1 MAAYSAVLDRA
12 LALAA
17 TAHREQLRKG
27 SKVPYIIH
35 PFHAA
40 MILLRYQFPEDAI
53 IAAVLHDVVED
64 TDISLAQIEAEFG
77 GKVAQTVDQ
86 VSEKKVA
93 ASPGGATGSKPGE
106 KLPWRVRKQ
115 EQLDRLSQADML
127 AAAVKSADALHNCH
141 AMLRD
146 LQEHG
151 ASLWDRFRGSHA
163 DQLWYYTSLAALLRN
178 RLGGHPINDELDAAV
193 SELANWQRESAK
205 ALQP

>member
-93 ASPGGATGSKPGE
+93 ASAPGSKSGE

-151 ASLWDRFRGSHA
+151 AALWDRFRGSHS

-205 ALQP
+205 ALQL

>member
-93 ASPGGATGSKPGE
+93 ASAPGSKSGE

-151 ASLWDRFRGSHA
+151 AALWDRFRGSHS

-178 RLGGHPINDELDAAV
+178 RLGGHPISDELDAAV

-205 ALQP
+205 ALEP

>member
-1 MAAYSAVLDRA
+1 MRIA
-12 LALAA
+12 LTA
-17 TAHREQLRKG
+17 TDER
-27 SKVPYIIH
+27 
-35 PFHAA
+35 
-40 MILLRYQFPEDAI
+40 

-93 ASPGGATGSKPGE
+93 ASAPGSKSGE

-151 ASLWDRFRGSHA
+151 AALWDRFRGSHS

-178 RLGGHPINDELDAAV
+178 RLGGHPISDELDAAV
-193 SELANWQRESAK
+193 QAAYGWSNLGPVPWADEAARAAAIMQE
-205 ALQP
+205 

>member
-93 ASPGGATGSKPGE
+93 ASATGSKSGE

-141 AMLRD
+141 ATLRD

-151 ASLWDRFRGSHA
+151 AALWDRFRGSQS

-178 RLGGHPINDELDAAV
+178 RLGGHPISDELDAAV

-205 ALQP
+205 ALEP

>member
-1 MAAYSAVLDRA
+1 MVAYSALLDRA

-17 TAHREQLRKG
+17 MAHREQLRKG
-27 SKVPYIIH
+27 SRVPYIIH

-40 MILLRYQFPEDAI
+40 LILSRYQFPEEAV

-64 TDISLAQIEAEFG
+64 TDISLAQLEAEFG
-77 GKVAQTVDQ
+77 SKVAQTVDQ

-93 ASPGGATGSKPGE
+93 ATPGAAPDKSAE

-115 EQLDRLSQADML
+115 EQLDRLAQADML

-146 LQEHG
+146 LKEQG
-151 ASLWDRFRGSHA
+151 AALWDRFRGSQA

-193 SELANWQRESAK
+193 NQLANWQRESSK
-205 ALQP
+205 AIEA